1 MIPNT
6 IWPIG
11 MTQSQKITTPVVS
24 NGIPANPLVKSS
36 PEWLENPENHRID
49 TPNVPTKVAN
59 RPIKSFWRSSTG
71 TNMDLLDPAL
81 DETTRAPISALG
93 GRQ

>member
-11 MTQSQKITTPVVS
+11 MTQSQKITTTVVS
-24 NGIPANPLVKSS
+24 NGIPANPLVKRTT
-36 PEWLENPENHRID
+36 EWLGNHENRRID
-49 TPNVPTKVAN
+49 TPNETPKVAN
-59 RPIKSFWRSSTG
+59 PPIKSFWRSST
-71 TNMDLLDPAL
+71 NMDLLDPTL

-93 GRQ
+93 ARQ